1 MSSPFSKIRVDYR
14 GIGEALRDLDDYV
27 VFTVEPPW
35 SSCRGL
41 LARPPRATVMV
52 GEVDL
57 ETLDAYTLSVP
68 HARHAVGLGGGR
80 AVDAAKYFALKTGCE
95 FISVPTILAAD
106 AYLTP
111 KAGVRIDG
119 VVNYIGDKF
128 ADEIVVDEAVIRAA
142 PKRLNRAAIGD
153 IYSARISLMDWRRA
167 RDEAGEEYDEEVAGR
182 AEAVLARLM
191 SLAPEIREVTG
202 DAVRALVEMHME
214 LNTLQFPY
222 LQKGRFWPQ
231 EGTEHLFFYTLEK
244 LVGRQFVHGDV
255 ISAGAVVAT
264 YLHGEDPERTKREI
278 GSFGVDYTAGSIK
291 ITYEEFEKTI
301 LSMKRV
307 GREAGAIYLVVEES
321 NPSPPQIEEMWRLI
335 SSQ

>member
-1 MSSPFSKIRVDYR
+1 MSSPFSRIRVDFR
-14 GIGEALRDLDDYV
+14 GIGPALSELDDFV

-35 SSCRGL
+35 SSCKGL
-41 LARPPRATVMV
+41 LARPPRETVMV

-57 ETLDAYTLSVP
+57 ETLDAYTRSVP

-80 AVDAAKYFALKTGCE
+80 AIDAAKYFALKTGCK

-128 ADEIVVDEAVIRAA
+128 PDVIVIDQSVIGAA

-167 RDEAGEEYDEEVAGR
+167 RDEVGEEYDEAVAKR
-182 AEAVLARLM
+182 TEAVLARLM
-191 SLAPEIREVTG
+191 SLAPEIKDVTEN
-202 DAVRALVEMHME
+202 AIRALVEMHME

-222 LQKGRFWPQ
+222 LQRGKFWPQ

-244 LVGRQFVHGDV
+244 LVGRPFVHGDV
-255 ISAGAVVAT
+255 ISTGAVVAT

-278 GSFGVDYTAGSIK
+278 GSFGVDYTAGNIK
-291 ITYEEFEKTI
+291 ITHEEFEKTI
-301 LSMKRV
+301 TSMKRV
-307 GREAGAIYLVVEES
+307 GREAGANYLVVEKG
-321 NPSPPQIEEMWRLI
+321 NPSQSQIREMWELI